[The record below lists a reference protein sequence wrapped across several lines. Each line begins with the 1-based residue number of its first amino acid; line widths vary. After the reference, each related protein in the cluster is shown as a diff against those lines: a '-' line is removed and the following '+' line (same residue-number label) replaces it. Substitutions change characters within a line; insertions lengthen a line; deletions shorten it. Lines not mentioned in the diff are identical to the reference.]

1 MFSLALNF
9 IYRVIV
15 FGLSRDKS
23 LKTFW
28 KTGRLWSNPVLYEH
42 PLNTYGQFALS
53 PGKENPKL
61 KNLFTLNSPRVNTD
75 TDLISMVPLLLCLYW
90 QVLYFWYDKKHHLRA
105 FGWDFNWS
113 KMLLSGAFYQITDMC
128 RCRMLIKEWN
138 LKRVSYLSEGRHL
151 RLLPV
156 L

>member
-15 FGLSRDKS
+15 FGLSRDWS
-23 LKTFW
+23 PLKHSE
-28 KTGRLWSNPVLYEH
+28 KLGD
-42 PLNTYGQFALS
+42 YGQIPRFTNIRLIRTDS
-53 PGKENPKL
+53 LLCPRGKKAPR
-61 KNLFTLNSPRVNTD
+61 FTLNSPRVNTD

-128 RCRMLIKEWN
+128 RCRVLIKEWN